1 MGPFDKFP
9 GGQIPIPRRIACRI
23 GLVLALIFG
32 ARLCR
37 AQEILLPNADGPVA
51 VNGPWQIS
59 YSDSPGTGN
68 AAVQASTWHPIGV
81 YSPANYPPGPE
92 ILWFRATLKMSQP
105 PPSPALLIAPTAVGG
120 CQIFINGTEAANC
133 AELSAPNDAVQRGI
147 LVHLPATSAGA
158 PIAIAIR
165 LFHPAYVRTGGFK
178 LGTGQMP
185 SGFHLNANVVGL
197 GPGDILFGSAR
208 TLADY
213 RTARDAANFYD
224 LLPQALLCL
233 AELIGGAILL
243 VLFAFDR
250 QKREYAWFAVFLWLD
265 GSCSLLSVFQ
275 RVYPVVSPLAH
286 YATDLIGLIA
296 RYAPLIGFLA
306 AFTGVRTNRWVRAY
320 QIILVVVPFV
330 IVAEFKGIELGYWHL
345 WQGTSYA
352 VLVAQL
358 PFVFGSL
365 LFLALEWRRGNKEA
379 ALLLP
384 SFLLANGIE
393 ILGLLSPYFQRHFH
407 LARFGFDFDDISM
420 FFFLISIGPIM
431 LLRHRRIGLDHARA
445 TAELDAAREIQQR
458 LVPAKL
464 PAIPG
469 YTLGVA
475 YLPAAE
481 VGGDFYQVFEQNDGS
496 TLVVVGDVSGKG
508 LKAAMKGTLLLG
520 ALRALASEGLS
531 PAVLLTRLN
540 RDLFQSHDGGFI
552 TCLGVRINRDGAATL
567 SNAGHLSPYLN
578 GDELALESAL
588 PLGLAVDA
596 AYSESTIQLKAGD
609 RLTFM
614 SDGIVEA
621 RNHAGDLF
629 GFERTRAI
637 SLESAG
643 SIAEAAQRFG
653 QEDDIT
659 VMTLA
664 VEPLRT

>member
-1 MGPFDKFP
+1 M
-9 GGQIPIPRRIACRI
+9 RNTCRV
-23 GLVLALIFG
+23 GLILALIFG

-51 VNGPWQIS
+51 VNGPWQTS
-59 YSDSPGTGN
+59 YSDLPGVGN
-68 AAVQASTWHPIGV
+68 AAVKASTWHPLGV
-81 YSPANYPPGPE
+81 YSPSDYPPGPE
-92 ILWFRATLKMSQP
+92 VLWFRATLRISQP
-105 PPSPALLIAPTAVGG
+105 PPSPALLIAPTAMGG

-133 AELSAPNDAVQRGI
+133 NQLSAPNDAVQRGI
-147 LVHLPATSAGA
+147 LVHLPATSAGT
-158 PIAIAIR
+158 PIMVAIR

-178 LGTGQMP
+178 LGAGQIIT
-185 SGFHLNANVVGL
+185 GFHLKANVVGL

-208 TLADY
+208 SLADY
-213 RTARDAANFYD
+213 RTARDAENFYE

-250 QKREYAWFAVFLWLD
+250 QKREYAWFAFFLWLD

-275 RVYPVVSPLAH
+275 RVYPVMSPLGHHAGN
-286 YATDLIGLIA
+286 LIGLIA

-306 AFTGVRTNRWVRAY
+306 AFTGVRTNRLVRAY
-320 QIILVVVPFV
+320 QVVLVIIPVM
-330 IVAEFKGIELGYWHL
+330 IIAEMKGVELGYWPL
-345 WQGTSYA
+345 WHGTSYA

-358 PFVFGSL
+358 PFVVGSL
-365 LFLALEWRRGNKEA
+365 VFLALEWRRGNKEA

-393 ILGLLSPYFQRHFH
+393 ILGLVMPDFSHHFH
-407 LARFGFDFDDISM
+407 LFRFGFDFDDLSM
-420 FFFLISIGPIM
+420 FFFLLSIGPIL
-431 LLRHRRIGLDHARA
+431 LLRHRRVSLDHART

-464 PAIPG
+464 PAVPG
-469 YTLGVA
+469 YTLGAA

-481 VGGDFYQVFEQNDGS
+481 VGGDFYQVFEQGDGS

-520 ALRALASEGLS
+520 ALRALVSEGLS

-540 RDLFQSHDGGFI
+540 RDLFQTPDGGFI
-552 TCLGVRINRDGAATL
+552 TCLGVRISRDREATL
-567 SNAGHLSPYLN
+567 SNAGHLQPYLN
-578 GDELALESAL
+578 GKEIALDCAL
-588 PLGLAVDA
+588 PLGLAPDVT
-596 AYSESTIQLKAGD
+596 YSEITIQLQAGD
-609 RLTFM
+609 KLTFI
-614 SDGIVEA
+614 SDGVVEA
-621 RNHAGDLF
+621 RNNAGDLF
-629 GFERTRAI
+629 GFERARSI
-637 SLESAG
+637 SLESAE
-643 SIAEAAQRFG
+643 SIAESARRFG

-664 VEPLRT
+664 VELLSVKSPIWT